1 MRDLPKVLFVAP
13 TESDGLTLI
22 EELENQRYYKQKVGE
37 VHGGIWKQASAKIL
51 ITGHNPD
58 AAASGL
64 REAVTVD
71 KPLAIISLGFGTA
84 LNSSLLVGDIV
95 VCNEFKNAIGV
106 GSRVPTV
113 TLADKTTDLLR
124 YVMRTVP
131 ELRCKLGSVVTVF
144 DPVRDPGEKYQLFV
158 RTQCEVV
165 DQSAISVAGICDEF
179 KIPFVV
185 VRCIF
190 DLSDEKLPEID
201 HYVRQ
206 KARVS
211 TTRLIGKLA
220 LNPGSFFTMRDLM
233 KRAKM
238 CRRNMDVFINA
249 FWTAIKS
256 RREENISLSQFNQPK
271 EDEKKAK
278 DKQDEDGNAGSP
290 VPAT

>member
-13 TESDGLTLI
+13 TESDGLSLI
-22 EELENQRYYKQKVGE
+22 EELENPRFYKQKVGE

-95 VCNEFKNAIGV
+95 VCHEFKNAIGV
-106 GSRVPTV
+106 GSRQATV
-113 TLADKTTDLLR
+113 SLPDKTTDLLR

-131 ELRCKLGSVVTVF
+131 DLRCKLGSVVTVF
-144 DPVRDPGEKYQLFV
+144 DPVRDPGEKYQLYH

-165 DQSAISVAGICDEF
+165 DQSAISIAGICEEF

-185 VRCIF
+185 VRSIF

-206 KARVS
+206 KARLS
-211 TTRLIGKLA
+211 TTKMLTRLA
-220 LNPGSFFTMRDLM
+220 LSPGSFFTLRDLM

-238 CRRNMDVFINA
+238 CRRNLDIFINA

-256 RREENISLSQFNQPK
+256 RREENISLSQFNKPK
-271 EDEKKAK
+271 EEEKK
-278 DKQDEDGNAGSP
+278 DKGEDKGEAAAP
-290 VPAT
+290 VPA